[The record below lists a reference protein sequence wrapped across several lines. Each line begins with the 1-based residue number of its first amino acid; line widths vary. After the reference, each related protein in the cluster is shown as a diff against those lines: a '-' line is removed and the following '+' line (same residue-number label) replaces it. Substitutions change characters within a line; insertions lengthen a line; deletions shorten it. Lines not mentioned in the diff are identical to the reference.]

1 MEIDIKHIAKLAR
14 LRIEDDEM
22 EEVQKK
28 MLSVLEMVENLPEIT
43 GKSSGLDRENP
54 MELRK
59 DEVKPSMKRDLIL
72 ANAPETRSGCLLV
85 DVYKRQGLPRS
96 GEQTS
101 LCLIGNGISDGIPV
115 SYTHLDVYKRQ
126 ALTRLGK
133 PPSGPFMLQRKPE
146 RKIKWIT

>member
-72 ANAPETRSGCLLV
+72 ANAPEPRSGCLLV
-85 DVYKRQGLPRS
+85 PKTV
-96 GEQTS
+96 E
-101 LCLIGNGISDGIPV
+101 V
-115 SYTHLDVYKRQ
+115 
-126 ALTRLGK
+126 
-133 PPSGPFMLQRKPE
+133 E
-146 RKIKWIT
+146 

>member
-22 EEVQKK
+22 EEVQK
-28 MLSVLEMVENLPEIT
+28 LSVLELVENLPEIT

-85 DVYKRQGLPRS
+85 PKTV
-96 GEQTS
+96 E
-101 LCLIGNGISDGIPV
+101 V
-115 SYTHLDVYKRQ
+115 
-126 ALTRLGK
+126 
-133 PPSGPFMLQRKPE
+133 E
-146 RKIKWIT
+146 

>member
-28 MLSVLEMVENLPEIT
+28 MLSVLEMV
-43 GKSSGLDRENP
+43 
-54 MELRK
+54 LRK

-85 DVYKRQGLPRS
+85 PKTV
-96 GEQTS
+96 E
-101 LCLIGNGISDGIPV
+101 V
-115 SYTHLDVYKRQ
+115 
-126 ALTRLGK
+126 
-133 PPSGPFMLQRKPE
+133 E
-146 RKIKWIT
+146 

>member
-1 MEIDIKHIAKLAR
+1 MEIEHQAHCETGTAPHR
-14 LRIEDDEM
+14 SDEM

-85 DVYKRQGLPRS
+85 PKTV
-96 GEQTS
+96 E
-101 LCLIGNGISDGIPV
+101 V
-115 SYTHLDVYKRQ
+115 
-126 ALTRLGK
+126 
-133 PPSGPFMLQRKPE
+133 E
-146 RKIKWIT
+146 

>member
-1 MEIDIKHIAKLAR
+1 MRNWHGS
-14 LRIEDDEM
+14 DEM

-85 DVYKRQGLPRS
+85 PKTV
-96 GEQTS
+96 E
-101 LCLIGNGISDGIPV
+101 V
-115 SYTHLDVYKRQ
+115 
-126 ALTRLGK
+126 
-133 PPSGPFMLQRKPE
+133 E
-146 RKIKWIT
+146 